1 VVCVALEEKD
11 EVRLMSHFTKVKTK
25 IKNFGR
31 LKATLSQL
39 DYSFEEAT
47 EDTTMNIRGWNKDT
61 AEVLLKIKTG
71 GSYDIGVI
79 KNKEGFY
86 EFIADWWGVET
97 TTGLTQEDFIN
108 KITRQY
114 AYSTIIEKIRQKGY
128 DLVTEE
134 VDEKQNIRIVVRKW
148 E

>member
-1 VVCVALEEKD
+1 
-11 EVRLMSHFTKVKTK
+11 MSHFTKVKTK